1 MINLDIILYGKRM
14 THRTTITLDDESF
27 TFLNK
32 IAGGNRS
39 AYINELLK
47 HQRENYLKQSLLKAN
62 QEESQDPDYQSELSE
77 WDITMYDGLNNE
89 SI

>member
-1 MINLDIILYGKRM
+1 MINLYIILYEGRM
-14 THRTTITLDDESF
+14 THRTTITLDDDSF
-27 TFLNK
+27 TFLNT
-32 IAGGNRS
+32 IAGNNRS

-47 HQRENYLKQSLLKAN
+47 HQRENYLKQSLLQAN
-62 QEESQDPDYQSELSE
+62 QEESQDPDYQSELNE